1 MPLNLIKQSLSEHF
15 GSACQINLEDQSSL
29 HLGHKGIDDHGGGH
43 YQLLIVSNKFAGL
56 SRVQRHK
63 LVYDVLNTYF
73 KNKIHALSI
82 KTLTFDE
89 YEKK

>member
-1 MPLNLIKQSLSEHF
+1 MFLSLIKQSLIDHF
-15 GSACQINLEDQSSL
+15 GSGCQIHLEDQSSL
-29 HLGHKGIDDHGGGH
+29 HFGHKGMDDHGGGH

-56 SRVQRHK
+56 SRVHRHK
-63 LVYDVLNTYF
+63 LVYDVLNSYF

-82 KTLTFDE
+82 TTLTFDE

>member
-1 MPLNLIKQSLSEHF
+1 MSLSLIKQSLLDYF
-15 GSACQINLEDQSSL
+15 GSACQIHLEDQSSL
-29 HLGHKGIDDHGGGH
+29 HLGHKGMDGHGGGH

-56 SRVQRHK
+56 SRVHRHK
-63 LVYDVLNTYF
+63 LVYDVLNSYF

-82 KTLTFDE
+82 TTLTFDE